1 MIAKIDFAD
10 KFLTLRRISAFD
22 GLTNEDSVILLYFFL
37 VQGRA

>member
-10 KFLTLRRISAFD
+10 KFLALRRIRAFYC
-22 GLTNEDSVILLYFFL
+22 LTNQYSVILLYFVL